1 MEVESVT
8 YRKSIFGT
16 YYKWGLF
23 NLQKM
28 DNHMAKMLNDGW
40 EVLTQTAHS
49 GERRVLRPFAKRD
62 TITVS
67 YRRS

>member
-16 YYKWGLF
+16 YYKQGLF

-28 DNHMAKMLNDGW
+28 DDPYCENV
-40 EVLTQTAHS
+40 E
-49 GERRVLRPFAKRD
+49 
-62 TITVS
+62 
-67 YRRS
+67 